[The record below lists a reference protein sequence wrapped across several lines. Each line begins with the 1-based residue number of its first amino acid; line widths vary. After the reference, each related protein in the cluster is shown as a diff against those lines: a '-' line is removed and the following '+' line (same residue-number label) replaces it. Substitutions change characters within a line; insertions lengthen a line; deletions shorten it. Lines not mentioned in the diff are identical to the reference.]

1 MVSMECVTA
10 NDTPACHPERRA
22 RDLGDVRH
30 DARAS
35 RPRPHRSLATARDDS
50 LRTRRLAQVL
60 ACLGVLAILYGAW
73 IPAKAAL
80 AQVLLRA
87 AWQRTLEGQGNARPW
102 PWADT
107 RPVARI
113 VIARTGSD
121 FIVLEGANGRA
132 LAFAPAHL
140 EHTALPGDD
149 GNCVISAHRD
159 THFAALRDVETG
171 DIVRL
176 QRGDGRW
183 FTYRVDGQQ
192 IVDKH
197 AMWITRNR
205 GSASLTLVTC
215 YPFDAI
221 VPGGPQRFVI
231 TASGARVGKPAPDVP
246 PS

>member
-1 MVSMECVTA
+1 M
-10 NDTPACHPERRA
+10 
-22 RDLGDVRH
+22 G
-30 DARAS
+30 
-35 RPRPHRSLATARDDS
+35 
-50 LRTRRLAQVL
+50 RLALVI
-60 ACLGVLAILYGAW
+60 AFLGVIAILYGAW

-87 AWQRTLEGQGNARPW
+87 AWQRTLEGQRDARPW

-107 RPVARI
+107 HPIARI
-113 VIARTGSD
+113 VIERTGSD
-121 FIVLEGANGRA
+121 FVVLEGANGRA

-140 EHTALPGDD
+140 EQSALPGDS

-159 THFAALRDVETG
+159 THFAALRDVASG
-171 DIVRL
+171 DVVRL
-176 QRGDGRW
+176 QRSDGRW

-197 AMWITRNR
+197 AMWVAQSR
-205 GSASLTLVTC
+205 GIASLTLVTC

-231 TASGARVGKPAPDVP
+231 TASGARVGKPAPHVP